1 MTRDFKSISEFS
13 QAELTTVLNFL
24 QNELQGI
31 QIALNDN
38 TKYKLT
44 SLTALDVILDLRDFV
59 SDAITNKEN

>member
-13 QAELTTVLNFL
+13 KDELTTVLNFL

-44 SLTALDVILDLRDFV
+44 SLTALDVLLDLRDVV
-59 SDAITNKEN
+59 SDEIIHKEN